1 MESPPAGLVVSA
13 QDVSIR
19 YRANNTQSRFLAVGG
34 VNLDIA
40 AGEIVGLLGE
50 SGSGKSTLAGA
61 IAGEVGQIGSGEGT
75 PQISGGS
82 LEVFGRELRGIN
94 RRRRDRL
101 TLRIGYL
108 RQDEAERLSPILTI
122 AENVAEPIF
131 RRDRKFNV
139 REANAA
145 VATAIDA
152 VRLPLGLM
160 SRLPHE
166 LSSGQRQRVAL
177 ARALIL
183 EPALLVADEPTRGVD
198 ALVRDSVL
206 DTIAALQHDRV
217 FSALIVSSELSV
229 VSRIASRVVV
239 LQRGVAVG
247 DGPIDE
253 VLSDPED
260 YYVKGLAKAR
270 RLELSRGKPA
280 PPYPGAKDHHSVPP
294 GAGRSTT

>member
-1 MESPPAGLVVSA
+1 
-13 QDVSIR
+13 
-19 YRANNTQSRFLAVGG
+19 
-34 VNLDIA
+34 
-40 AGEIVGLLGE
+40 
-50 SGSGKSTLAGA
+50 
-61 IAGEVGQIGSGEGT
+61 
-75 PQISGGS
+75 
-82 LEVFGRELRGIN
+82 
-94 RRRRDRL
+94 
-101 TLRIGYL
+101 
-108 RQDEAERLSPILTI
+108 
-122 AENVAEPIF
+122 
-131 RRDRKFNV
+131 
-139 REANAA
+139 
-145 VATAIDA
+145 
-152 VRLPLGLM
+152 
-160 SRLPHE
+160 
-166 LSSGQRQRVAL
+166 VAL

>member
-1 MESPPAGLVVSA
+1 VVSA
-13 QDVSIR
+13 RDVSIR

-34 VNLDIA
+34 VTLDIA

-61 IAGEVGQIGSGEGT
+61 IAGETGKIGSGEGIPEIT
-75 PQISGGS
+75 GGS
-82 LEVFGRELRGIN
+82 LEVFGRELRGIG
-94 RRRRDRL
+94 RRQRDRL
-101 TLRIGYL
+101 TLSIGYL
-108 RQDEAERLSPILTI
+108 RQDEADRLSPSLTI
-122 AENVAEPIF
+122 AETVAEPIF

-145 VATAIDA
+145 VATVIDA

-206 DTIAALQHDRV
+206 DTITALRHDRL

-229 VSRIASRVVV
+229 VARTAARVVV
-239 LQRGVAVG
+239 LQRGVVVA
-247 DGPIDE
+247 DGRIGN

-270 RLELSRGKPA
+270 RLERSRGRA
-280 PPYPGAKDHHSVPP
+280 DVD
-294 GAGRSTT
+294 R